1 MRRIML
7 AGVLVLLALAQP
19 AHAVV
24 YGDADSATNPQFPH
38 VGAVIAPWNPNL
50 VDPVSGERYL
60 SPLCSGTL
68 LSPTVFLTA
77 AHCLYDFEAAGI
89 TSDEV
94 FVSFKPYD
102 TDDPAAD
109 PRPDRA
115 WETNGSDLVGGTY
128 HVYPAHRSSTLYHQ
142 DFAVIVLDEPQ
153 ILSTYGVLPPSIGML
168 DAMKRDKT
176 LASSTFT
183 AVGYGTSAL
192 TPAPGGPIY
201 VDPDARMVASDLA
214 YAALD
219 RVFLHQSQ
227 NPALGNNGACFG
239 DSGGPTFL
247 NDADGNATNV
257 VAGLVSTGDAM
268 CRATNVASRLDTQQA
283 HDFINGFLN
292 D

>member
-1 MRRIML
+1 MRRFTL
-7 AGVLVLLALAQP
+7 AAVLVSLALAQP

-24 YGDADSATNPQFPH
+24 FGVEDDPTTPRFAH

-50 VDPVSGERYL
+50 VDPVSGETYL

-89 TSDEV
+89 PSDEV

-102 TDDPAAD
+102 TSDPAAD

-115 WETNGSDLVGGTY
+115 WETDGSDLIQGTY
-128 HVYPAHRSSTLYHQ
+128 HVYPGHRSSTLYHQ

-153 ILSTYGVLPPSIGML
+153 TSSTYGALPGLGALES
-168 DAMKRDKT
+168 MKRDKT

-192 TPAPGGPIY
+192 TPSPGGPIY

-214 YAALD
+214 FAALD

-247 NDADGNATNV
+247 NDAAGNATNV

-268 CRATNVASRLDTQQA
+268 CRATNVSSRLDTQQA